1 MVTISLC
8 MIVKDE
14 QDTLERCLSSV
25 QDIVNEIIIVDT
37 GSKDNTKQ
45 IARKYTQH
53 IYDFEWID
61 DFAAARNFSF
71 DQATQDYILW
81 MDADDVL
88 EEEDLQKFIVF
99 KQQLDVD
106 IDRVM
111 MPYHLALDVDG
122 KPTCTLRRNR
132 LVRRDRGF
140 RWEGAV
146 HEALIVSGTV
156 IQSDIAITHRKEKKP
171 TDRNLLIFRKRK
183 QANAEFSPR
192 DLYYFAIELRDHG
205 FYEEAVAAYKQFLAT
220 KQGWVEDC
228 FHACMNLS
236 DCYSSLGKDTE
247 SVKALLHSLS
257 YDTPRAEMCCRLGS
271 FFLESNHLEKAI
283 YWYHTATRLGQP
295 DHYLG
300 PVAREYWTWIPH
312 FQLSICYDKMGQW
325 TKAQLHNEIASFHN
339 PEHPLLLNNRK
350 YFAQKI
356 IETALSASP
365 PF

>member
-1 MVTISLC
+1 MSKTVVTISLC

-45 IARKYTQH
+45 IACKYTQH

-71 DQATQDYILW
+71 EQATQDYILW

-88 EEEDLQKFIVF
+88 EEEDRQKFIVF
-99 KQQLDVD
+99 KQQLDLD

-156 IQSDIAITHRKEKKP
+156 IQSDIAITHRKEKSQP
-171 TDRNLLIFRKRK
+171 I
-183 QANAEFSPR
+183 
-192 DLYYFAIELRDHG
+192 
-205 FYEEAVAAYKQFLAT
+205 
-220 KQGWVEDC
+220 
-228 FHACMNLS
+228 
-236 DCYSSLGKDTE
+236 
-247 SVKALLHSLS
+247 
-257 YDTPRAEMCCRLGS
+257 
-271 FFLESNHLEKAI
+271 AI
-283 YWYHTATRLGQP
+283 YSFSVSESKQTQNSARGTCTILPTSLEIMASTKKRLLPISNFLRRSKDG
-295 DHYLG
+295 
-300 PVAREYWTWIPH
+300 
-312 FQLSICYDKMGQW
+312 
-325 TKAQLHNEIASFHN
+325 
-339 PEHPLLLNNRK
+339 
-350 YFAQKI
+350 
-356 IETALSASP
+356 
-365 PF
+365 